1 MGYVYIS
8 IYEAHARFS
17 GTPGALA
24 RTQNRAT
31 GESTQAAR
39 AGGDRPAP
47 VLILYGIWTKRSCP
61 PSTNKPAEPRPQTR
75 IKPSRKCRII
85 KVARHFTEICPLLAD
100 TYHISQFCRSVNSK
114 SAGAGAATVAAVNVR
129 LGVPYSKAVEA
140 MLYLYFPALQ

>member
-17 GTPGALA
+17 GTPGALVH
-24 RTQNRAT
+24 TQNRAT

-47 VLILYGIWTKRSCP
+47 ALILIGTWTKRSCP
-61 PSTNKPAEPRPQTR
+61 PSTNKPAEPQAETR
-75 IKPSRKCRII
+75 IMPSRECRII
-85 KVARHFTEICPLLAD
+85 KVARHFTQICPSLAD
-100 TYHISQFCRSVNSK
+100 TYSIPQITRSVNSK
-114 SAGAGAATVAAVNVR
+114 SAGAGAATVAAFNVR
-129 LGVPYSKAVEA
+129 RAVPYSKAAEA